1 MNGVQACLKNIEPL
15 QHSTAGNS
23 RYFPLKAASPTLL
36 ISLLQQF
43 MKKAIIT
50 LNMF

>member
-1 MNGVQACLKNIEPL
+1 MNGVQARLKNIEPL
-15 QHSTAGNS
+15 HNSTAGNS
-23 RYFPLKAASPTLL
+23 RFFPLKAASPTLL